1 MKQIYQE
8 IEKKLQSGEPVVLL
22 TEIPA
27 DQSPL
32 RKMIWSEDQ
41 ANETDPKDETVE
53 DVIARALQEGQPVTL
68 QQENQTILAEPFY
81 PKERLI
87 VLGGGHIALPLV
99 EFAAKTGFSVTVVD
113 DRPAFANEA
122 RFPLAEQV
130 VCETFDRCFDTL
142 KLTPFDYIVIITR
155 GHKHDALCLRKI
167 FAAKESVYL
176 GMIGSKHRVSGLKQL
191 LMEEGLDAERMERI
205 CTPIGLPIGAIT
217 PEEIAI
223 SILAQVIERK
233 RKGSQKRGFINRSEV
248 DLNVVNTIA
257 HQDTDSCT
265 VVTVMGTKGSSPR
278 GPGAK
283 MIVYPNQ
290 RIAGSIGGGC
300 SEAAVIWDAMA
311 MIGTGGHAV
320 QTIDLTGDV
329 AESEGMVCG
338 GIMKVLLE
346 DLRRVEK

>member
-1 MKQIYQE
+1 MKKIYQE

-27 DQSPL
+27 DQSPA
-32 RKMIWSEDQ
+32 KKSIWGSQDADAAE
-41 ANETDPKDETVE
+41 ETDKALADAVTQ
-53 DVIARALQEGQPVTL
+53 ALQAGQPVTL
-68 QQENQTILAEPFY
+68 DQERKTILAEPFY

-99 EFAAKTGFSVTVVD
+99 EFAAKTGFAVTLVD
-113 DRPAFANEA
+113 DRPAFANKE

-130 VCETFDRCFDTL
+130 VCETFDQCFATL

-167 FAAKESVYL
+167 FAAKESIYL
-176 GMIGSKHRVSGLKQL
+176 GMIGSKHRVSGLKEL
-191 LMEEGLDAERMERI
+191 LLAEGLDSERMERI

-233 RKGSQKRGFINRSEV
+233 RKGNPKRGFINRSEV
-248 DLNVVNTIA
+248 DLHVVNTIA
-257 HQDTDSCT
+257 RQDTDSCT

-300 SEAAVIWDAMA
+300 SEAAVIWDAMT

-338 GIMKVLLE
+338 GVMKVLLE
-346 DLRRVEK
+346 DLRRITE